1 MDTKRLAIG
10 TLVGGITLYVVGYL
24 IYDVLFSEFFA
35 ANVGSATGVPRDPPL
50 QWAIAV
56 GNLSLAALFTLA
68 IMSRARS
75 ATITEGFKTAALVGF
90 LVWLGV
96 DFIRYGVE
104 NVLNLTAAIVD
115 PLLES
120 VHAGIAG
127 AAIAA
132 VLGKV
137 TASARSESR
146 PT

>member
-10 TLVGGITLYVVGYL
+10 TLVGGITLHVVGYL
-24 IYDVLFSEFFA
+24 IWGVLFADFFA
-35 ANVGSATGVPRDPPL
+35 ANAGSATGVPRDQRL

-56 GNLSLAALFTLA
+56 GNLSFALLYTLA

-75 ATITEGFKTAALVGF
+75 ATIIEGFKIGAIIGF

-96 DFIRYGVE
+96 DFIRYGTE
-104 NVLNLTAAIVD
+104 NVLNLTSAIVD

-120 VHAGIAG
+120 VHGGTAG

-137 TASARSESR
+137 TSSAR
-146 PT
+146 T